1 MLKKL
6 DGRKV
11 LLWGV
16 ISWLAAIVLLVI
28 FGGGSPPTQRK
39 RTGLSSARVIQASW
53 QSTGTPLLS
62 SAPYG
67 STSSRTHR

>member
-28 FGGGSPPTQRK
+28 FGG
-39 RTGLSSARVIQASW
+39 
-53 QSTGTPLLS
+53 
-62 SAPYG
+62 
-67 STSSRTHR
+67 